1 MVQTEDDEQL
11 FVNTFGNT
19 RHKKTTLGNQQLYII
34 DIRYLFPVSNS
45 GTSIFDYRFLRS

>member
-1 MVQTEDDEQL
+1 MVQTEDDDDEQL

-34 DIRYLFPVSNS
+34 VNIYKKLSYLI
-45 GTSIFDYRFLRS
+45 T

>member
-1 MVQTEDDEQL
+1 MVQTEEVDEDEHL

-34 DIRYLFPVSNS
+34 GNIYKKIILLNNII
-45 GTSIFDYRFLRS
+45 T

>member
-34 DIRYLFPVSNS
+34 CNICKKLSYLI
-45 GTSIFDYRFLRS
+45 T

>member
-1 MVQTEDDEQL
+1 MVQTEDDEKL

-34 DIRYLFPVSNS
+34 GNIYKKLSYFMNTVQYL
-45 GTSIFDYRFLRS
+45 

>member
-11 FVNTFGNT
+11 FINTFGNN

-34 DIRYLFPVSNS
+34 GNIYKKLSYLI
-45 GTSIFDYRFLRS
+45 T

>member
-1 MVQTEDDEQL
+1 MVQTEDDDDEQL

-34 DIRYLFPVSNS
+34 GNIYKKLSYLI
-45 GTSIFDYRFLRS
+45 T

>member
-34 DIRYLFPVSNS
+34 GNVLLPEN
-45 GTSIFDYRFLRS
+45 LRAHLQLSV

>member
-1 MVQTEDDEQL
+1 MVQTEDDDEQL

-34 DIRYLFPVSNS
+34 GNIYKKIILLNNII
-45 GTSIFDYRFLRS
+45 T